1 MIPFRTIFMT
11 ILILAAAP
19 LAAQEARPVT
29 LDEAVATALQ
39 QNNLLTAARMGVD
52 KAIGMKKEANSY
64 YFPQVDLSLAYSR
77 TDNPVYVFMGK
88 LTQERF
94 SMMDF
99 AIDKL
104 NTPDPL
110 TNYQGKVSLMM
121 PIWTGGKINS
131 AGRAA
136 GLGIAAAE
144 SRVKEAEEAT
154 RSGVT
159 RSFFGALL
167 AEEAVGV
174 YEEAVETA
182 KAHEKRITAMHR
194 EGLVLDS
201 DLLRIRVYLSEVEQ
215 ELASRKADLEIARE
229 YLAYAMGVEEDVKP
243 EGDIASYVQMEKTL
257 EELTGAAQANR
268 GELLAFEAQVKQA
281 GEGVKMKKAEYMPQV
296 GLGASVERDYFNRS
310 EYGTNWTVGVEVRI
324 PLFDAGRRGGAL
336 LQARSDELQA
346 ASALADLRM
355 KVLLEVKES
364 YLKLKADEER
374 IAVTAKALEQ
384 ARENQRIVSKRYEE
398 GMALVTELLDADILV
413 TSTRLSRAKSYFDA
427 LSGKAALAVAVGGA
441 HLIQ

>member
-1 MIPFRTIFMT
+1 MKMFKTIMT
-11 ILILAAAP
+11 MILAAATP
-19 LAAQEARPVT
+19 LAAQETVAVT
-29 LDEAVATALQ
+29 LDEAVSTALR
-39 QNNLLTAARMGVD
+39 QNNLLNAARMGVD
-52 KAIGMKKEANSY
+52 KAVGMKKEADSY
-64 YFPQVDLSLAYSR
+64 YFPQIDLSLAYSR

-99 AIDKL
+99 AIDNL
-104 NTPDPL
+104 NTPAPL
-110 TNYQGKVSLMM
+110 TNYQGKVSLAM
-121 PIWTGGKINS
+121 PIWTGGKIS
-131 AGRAA
+131 AAGRAA
-136 GLGIAAAE
+136 KLGITAAE
-144 SRVKEAEEAT
+144 SMAKEAEEAT

-159 RSFFGALL
+159 RAFFGALL

-174 YEEAVETA
+174 YQEAAETA
-182 KAHEKRITAMHR
+182 LAHEKRITAMHR

-201 DLLRIRVYLSEVEQ
+201 DLLRMRVYLSEIQQ

-229 YLAYAMGVEEDVKP
+229 YLAYAMGVTEKVTP
-243 EGDIASYVQMEKTL
+243 EGDIASYIPPEKTL
-257 EELTGAAQANR
+257 EMLSEAAQANR
-268 GELLAFEAQVKQA
+268 GELLALEARVKQA
-281 GEGVKMKKAEYMPQV
+281 GEGVKIKKADYLPQV
-296 GLGASVERDYFNRS
+296 GLGASLERDYFNRS
-310 EYGTNWTVGVEVRI
+310 EYGKNWAVGVEVRI
-324 PLFDAGRRGGAL
+324 PVFDAGRRGGAL
-336 LQARSDELQA
+336 MQARSDELQA

-427 LSGKAALAVAVGGA
+427 LSEKAALAAAVGGA
-441 HLIQ
+441 HLLQ